1 MEQGFVNG
9 IRVCQWYKG
18 LSMEQGF
25 VNGIRVCQWYKGL
38 SMV

>member
-9 IRVCQWYKG
+9 TRVCRWYKG

-25 VNGIRVCQWYKGL
+25 VNGIRVCQWNKGL
-38 SMV
+38 SVV

>member
-1 MEQGFVNG
+1 MEQGFVKG
-9 IRVCQWYKG
+9 IRACHWYKG

-25 VNGIRVCQWYKGL
+25 VSGIRVCQWYKDL